1 MITFPKVHLLF
12 SYRRSRADLVISITV
27 LLLLL
32 LPLVLVL
39 EPLPLLLELSLF
51 LTFRLSGDFSLR
63 GTISF
68 GALCPSRNFALWG
81 LYPLGHFPLWDLC
94 PFGLLDSFLIAG
106 SLFTEKIKK
115 VGKKSL
121 FSIQFAENIF
131 SEKWLYVSRI
141 AKLHLGSSSDPRGS
155 DGFRV
160 QPQISSSR
168 KNC

>member
-1 MITFPKVHLLF
+1 MEEH
-12 SYRRSRADLVISITV
+12 S
-27 LLLLL
+27 
-32 LPLVLVL
+32 
-39 EPLPLLLELSLF
+39 
-51 LTFRLSGDFSLR
+51 
-63 GTISF
+63 
-68 GALCPSRNFALWG
+68 
-81 LYPLGHFPLWDLC
+81 YPLGHFALQETLPFGASTLWGTFPFGTLC

-121 FSIQFAENIF
+121 FRIQFAENIF

-160 QPQISSSR
+160 VLEVQPQISSSR